1 MCPTGL
7 ALEHSAASTL
17 QEYAT
22 YGCPAKTGKEWTKAE
37 IWEAVKWGPHV
48 SALSAE
54 ALEHFKEEA
63 CKKVATDQAKIVKWD
78 TIRHNPP
85 TQMKV

>member
-7 ALEHSAASTL
+7 ALEHPAASML
-17 QEYAT
+17 QEYVT
-22 YGCPAKTGKEWTKAE
+22 YGCPAKMGKEWTKAE
-37 IWEAVKWGPHV
+37 IWEAVERGPHV

-63 CKKVATDQAKIVKWD
+63 REKVATGQAKIVE
-78 TIRHNPP
+78 
-85 TQMKV
+85 